1 MEFQEQEEH
10 TKVEQLEQDYLQE
23 LELELE
29 TEFPNAS
36 ISSTKTISEQKRKR
50 RIEETLE
57 DTQKMEEI
65 MVNKKFQYKKLKH
78 KEKAKQAKIRKLQRK
93 KNALES

>member
-10 TKVEQLEQDYLQE
+10 NKVEQLEHEYLQE

-29 TEFPNAS
+29 TEFPDAS
-36 ISSTKTISEQKRKR
+36 IQATKAISEQKRKH

-78 KEKAKQAKIRKLQRK
+78 KEKARQAKIQKLQRK